1 MLLSERYKDK
11 ASSLNEA
18 LNLLQADTAL
28 LADKL
33 YSNGWTVIGS
43 KCKAPKITGWHRLSK
58 EELKAK
64 ADLDF
69 KSSYLNFD
77 RVLSFKANSITL
89 RLADNG
95 VIALDCDFHNKLL
108 TDSFIN
114 TLRRFLLSDKPLYT
128 CAGAKGCKVFFKY
141 VGDSEDLPRDLGQ
154 QFIDPHAPQGKDNT
168 QHLEV
173 KSNISAV
180 FGVHSFLT
188 NDVLLYGPY
197 IDPYGS
203 QYKHISEASPSDLI
217 ELNRKQLRLIEQI
230 YLNLCASY
238 DLLASTGKD
247 HSSLA
252 NGAYYRLIKGA
263 LCAAGALS
271 LDKDRDNKG
280 DEFSFFT
287 LSNWLSLLGL
297 PEASRVARIFDP
309 NSKQSIERY
318 LDCVWNADQKQ
329 KIAKIYEEVLAMV
342 NQGDLDLLSLEQDSF
357 LEMQEPFLD
366 YFYSFFT
373 EEQNS
378 KEAEKYGLSNIP
390 FLVRNTMSDKQLD
403 KQLFFS

>member
-1 MLLSERYKDK
+1 MFLSERYKDK
-11 ASSLNEA
+11 ANSLNEA
-18 LNLLQADTAL
+18 LNLLQADTAF

-33 YSNGWTVIGS
+33 YNNGWTVIGS

-69 KSSYLNFD
+69 KSSYFNFD
-77 RVLSFKANSITL
+77 GVLSFKANSITL

-114 TLRRFLLSDKPLYT
+114 TLRCFLLSDKPLYT

-141 VGDSEDLPRDLGQ
+141 VGDSKDLPRALGQ
-154 QFIDPHAPQGKDNT
+154 KFIDPHAPQSEDNT

-173 KSNISAV
+173 KKDISAV
-180 FGVHSFLT
+180 FGVHTYLT

-197 IDPYGS
+197 IDPFGS

-238 DLLASTGKD
+238 DLMASTGKD
-247 HSSLA
+247 HSSLASLA

-271 LDKDRDNKG
+271 LDEDRGNVDR
-280 DEFSFFT
+280 FSFFT

-297 PEASRVARIFDP
+297 PEASQVARIFDP
-309 NSKQSIERY
+309 NSKQTIERY
-318 LDCVWNADQKQ
+318 LGFVSIADADQKQ

-342 NQGDLDLLSLEQDSF
+342 NQGNLDLLSLEQDSF

-366 YFYSFFT
+366 YFFNIFT
-373 EEQNS
+373 DEQNS
-378 KEAEKYGLSNIP
+378 YKADKVELFSIP
-390 FLVRNTMSDKQLD
+390 LLVRKIMTD
-403 KQLFFS
+403 KQLFIS

>member
-1 MLLSERYKDK
+1 MFLSERYKDK

-18 LNLLQADTAL
+18 ISLLQADTVL

-43 KCKAPKITGWHRLSK
+43 ICKAPKIIGWNRLSK

-69 KSSYLNFD
+69 KNSYFNFD
-77 RVLSFKANSITL
+77 GVLCHKANSITL

-141 VGDSEDLPRDLGQ
+141 VGDSDDLPRDLGQ
-154 QFIDPHAPQGKDNT
+154 QFIDPHAPQSENNT

-180 FGVHSFLT
+180 FGIHSFLT
-188 NDVLLYGPY
+188 NDVLLYGSY

-280 DEFSFFT
+280 DVFSFFT
-287 LSNWLSLLGL
+287 LSNWLDLLGL
-297 PEASRVARIFDP
+297 PEAAQVARIFDP
-309 NSKQSIERY
+309 NSKQTIERY
-318 LDCVWNADQKQ
+318 LDCLRNADQKQ

-390 FLVRNTMSDKQLD
+390 FLVRNTMSDKQL
-403 KQLFFS
+403 FFS